1 MAYATLAE
9 VRDWVGIPVSD
20 TADDTKLSLALAA
33 AEEQVNA
40 YTGRHFTVEGSASV
54 RYYRAL
60 TGSVVEVDP
69 IATTTDLAVALDR
82 DGDGTFE
89 ETLTLDTHYRFAPYN
104 AAVAGA
110 PWSQLVALTGTTFPL
125 EDRRIKVTGRFGYA
139 TVPSSVK
146 QATLIQAAFI
156 WKRKDAVFGVAG
168 SPEFGNELR
177 VESALDRTAISLLR
191 PFRKVWAVA

>member
-1 MAYATLAE
+1 MAYASLAE
-9 VRDWVGIPVSD
+9 LRDWVGIPVAD
-20 TADDTKLSLALAA
+20 TADDTKLTLALAA

-40 YTGRHFTVEGSASV
+40 YTGRRFTAEGSASV

-60 TGSVVEVDP
+60 TGSVVDIDP
-69 IATTTDLAVALDR
+69 LATTTDLAVALDR

-89 ETLTLDTHYRFAPYN
+89 ETLTLDTHYRFSPYN
-104 AAVAGA
+104 AAVVGQ
-110 PWSQLVALTGTTFPL
+110 PWSQLVALTGTTFPT

-139 TVPSSVK
+139 AVPASVK

-177 VESALDRTAISLLR
+177 VESALDRTAVSLLR
-191 PFRKVWAVA
+191 PFRRIWAVA